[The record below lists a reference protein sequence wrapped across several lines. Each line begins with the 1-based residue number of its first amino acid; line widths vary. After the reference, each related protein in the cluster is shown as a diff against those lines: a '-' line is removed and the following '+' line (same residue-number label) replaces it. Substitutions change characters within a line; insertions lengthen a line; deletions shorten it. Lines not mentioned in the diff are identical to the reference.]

1 MRRVLAI
8 DLGGTNLRAAVSTGD
23 VGALEALGSE
33 PAPATLDA
41 FIARIDALC
50 AEAGSAEALGIAVPG
65 LVEGSVCRWI
75 PNLPF
80 LDGVDIQPLFPKLRV
95 ALGNDAQIAL
105 LAEAVE
111 GSAKNMSDAILLAIG
126 TGIGSAVLANGRIVA
141 GAHGG
146 ACSFGWA
153 CADVKD
159 HGEERS
165 GWLERVASGRAL
177 DALAGQIGLADGRQL
192 IAAAQAGEL
201 AALTLLELPARQL
214 GTALA
219 GAVALLDPQA
229 VLISGGLAEALDVI
243 RPPLLP
249 ALRRQLPPHLRG
261 IDVKPG
267 KFGPRAGLVGAA
279 LAGAVGQGWRQ
290 VR

>member
-1 MRRVLAI
+1 MTRVLAI
-8 DLGGTNLRAAVSTGD
+8 DLGGTNLRAAIFTGD
-23 VGALEALGSE
+23 VDALDMLSRE
-33 PAPATLDA
+33 PAPASLDA
-41 FIARIDALC
+41 FVARIRALL
-50 AEAGSAEALGIAVPG
+50 AEAGAVEALGIAVPG
-65 LVEGSVCRWI
+65 LVEATVCRWI

-80 LDGVDIQPLFPKLRV
+80 LDGVDLQALFPDLRI

-111 GSAKNMSDAILLAIG
+111 GNARGMSDAILLAIG

-153 CADVKD
+153 CADIKD

-201 AALTLLELPARQL
+201 AALTLLEVPARQL

-229 VLISGGLAEALDVI
+229 VLISGGLAEALDVM
-243 RPPLLP
+243 RPPLLA
-249 ALRRQLPPHLRG
+249 ALRRQLPSHLRG
-261 IDVKPG
+261 IEIQSG
-267 KFGPRAGLVGAA
+267 RFGAGAG
-279 LAGAVGQGWRQ
+279 LAGAAFAGRAGKEWRQ

>member
-1 MRRVLAI
+1 MTRILAI

-23 VGALEALGSE
+23 IGALETLGSE

-41 FIARIDALC
+41 FVARIDALC
-50 AEAGSAEALGIAVPG
+50 AEAGSVSALGIAVPG

-75 PNLPF
+75 PNLAF
-80 LDGVDIQPLFPKLRV
+80 LDGVDIQARFPRLRV

-111 GSAKNMSDAILLAIG
+111 GNAKSMSDAILLAIG

-153 CADVKD
+153 CADVRD

-177 DALAGQIGLADGRQL
+177 DGLAGQIGLADGRAL

-219 GAVALLDPQA
+219 GAVALFDPQA
-229 VLISGGLAEALDVI
+229 VLISGGLADALDVI
-243 RPPLLP
+243 RPPLL
-249 ALRRQLPPHLRG
+249 AAMRRQLPPHLRG
-261 IDVKPG
+261 IAVKSG
-267 KFGPRAGLVGAA
+267 QFGSRAGLVGAA
-279 LAGAVGQGWRQ
+279 LAGGMGQGWRQ